1 MSQKTHFSDEDLTAF
16 LDGEASAELAQKIES
31 ALEVDAVL
39 MKRLEDLSI
48 PVDELKTAM
57 QQVTD
62 QAPSLPDVLIDRT
75 LASNKSPRS
84 LLYAGSLAASVLI
97 SLVVG
102 GLFGKTYFAPS
113 EAQGWKHYVAAYQS
127 LYVGDTLGN
136 IQLSPEQIQKNLEDI
151 SGQIG
156 FDLVKM
162 TADSE
167 LSFKRAQLLGFKGK
181 PLVQMAYLSPDGQP
195 VALCII
201 RTNKDNTETIGME
214 KLEGMAAASWRKN
227 GYAFLFIGGEND
239 RVIREGAARFQAL
252 L

>member
-16 LDGEASAELAQKIES
+16 LDGEASAELAKKIEC
-31 ALEVDAVL
+31 ALENDAVL
-39 MKRLEDLSI
+39 MKRLEDLSL
-48 PVDELKTAM
+48 PVDELKIAM

-62 QAPSLPDVLIDRT
+62 QAPSLPDVLTDRT
-75 LASNKSPRS
+75 SPSNKSPIS
-84 LLYAGSLAASVLI
+84 WVYAGSLAASVLI

-181 PLVQMAYLSPDGQP
+181 PLVQLAYLSPDGQP

-227 GYAFLFIGGEND
+227 GYAFLFIGGED
-239 RVIREGAARFQAL
+239 EIVIREGAARFQAL